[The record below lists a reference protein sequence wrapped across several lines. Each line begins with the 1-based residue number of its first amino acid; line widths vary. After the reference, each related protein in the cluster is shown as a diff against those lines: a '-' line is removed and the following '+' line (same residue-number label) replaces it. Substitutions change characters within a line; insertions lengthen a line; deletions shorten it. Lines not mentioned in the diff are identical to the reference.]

1 SSIASSSALC
11 AFGVARLISSAST
24 TCENSGPLWNS
35 KRPVSLLKTE
45 TPMTSAGSRSLVNC
59 TRWYSRPSA
68 FASACA
74 SVVLP
79 TPGRSSISRW
89 PRASRHATDSR
100 SCTVLPTMMRSS
112 ASMTRSIC
120 AAASL
125 SIRAGRNDGVDM
137 PLMFAQRAAAQR
149 DRVEKRCLTPIFAKK
164 VSDTIFPLL
173 ELGEELDL
181 ALEARRALLEL
192 GDPLALLRD
201 DVGRRVRDERRV
213 VELAAALL
221 EVRARALELLAEP
234 LALGADIDQPR
245 ERHED
250 LHVAEEGGRG
260 AAHGR
265 RGLDLRDL
273 GEHRE
278 PLEVAAVPCDALAIG
293 RARAGELHG
302 EPVRGADV
310 HLAAD
315 LPDADDEALEPL
327 HLLFGLV
334 VRGIV
339 AGSGQPLE
347 HHGLAVRAGRRG
359 ELQPQLLGHER
370 DQRMQQL
377 QERIERLRERR
388 TRRRDL
394 ARVGVVRL
402 KARFREL
409 EVPAAEL
416 VPREVVKRLRRE
428 VEAVRC
434 DGLVRGAARA
444 AEPRA
449 DPAVRDRR
457 RALAGRHAFREVIQ
471 HEPRRVPQLV
481 AEAVIAVDAA
491 EIEANVAPCRRERR

>member
-149 DRVEKRCLTPIFAKK
+149 DRVEKRCLTPVFAKK

-181 ALEARRALLEL
+181 ALEARRALLEI
-192 GDPLALLRD
+192 GDALALLRD
-201 DVGRRVRDERRV
+201 DIGRRVRDERRV

-221 EVRARALELLAEP
+221 EVGSRPLELLGEP
-234 LALGADIDQPR
+234 LTLSADVDEPG

-250 LHVAEEGGRG
+250 LHVADEGGRR
-260 AAHGR
+260 AAHGGCR
-265 RGLDLRDL
+265 LDLRDL

-278 PLEVAAVPCDALAIG
+278 PLEKVPMPRDTLAIG
-293 RARAGELHG
+293 RGRARELHG
-302 EPVRGADV
+302 EPVRRCDV
-310 HLAAD
+310 HLAAN
-315 LPDADDEALEPL
+315 LAYRDDEALEPL
-327 HLLFGLV
+327 DLLLRLV
-334 VRGIV
+334 VDGVGRGL
-339 AGSGQPLE
+339 GQRLE
-347 HHGLAVRAGRRG
+347 HDRLAFRTRGRC
-359 ELQPQLLGHER
+359 ELEPQLLRHER
-370 DQRMQQL
+370 DQGVQEL

-388 TRRRDL
+388 ARRRDL
-394 ARVGVVRL
+394 ARIGAVRL
-402 KARFREL
+402 Q
-409 EVPAAEL
+409 
-416 VPREVVKRLRRE
+416 
-428 VEAVRC
+428 
-434 DGLVRGAARA
+434 D
-444 AEPRA
+444 
-449 DPAVRDRR
+449 
-457 RALAGRHAFREVIQ
+457 
-471 HEPRRVPQLV
+471 
-481 AEAVIAVDAA
+481 
-491 EIEANVAPCRRERR
+491 